1 MFEIKVTGLDHL
13 ADAIFA
19 LAAAMTQT
27 QGVSAQQAPEQ
38 KTDTPATPVQPAS
51 PATPA
56 APATPV
62 TQQAAAPA
70 SPAAQAPVA
79 PVPNQGATVSDPAS
93 TVPTQ
98 PVAQTY
104 SMEQLGVAMTGLV
117 DSGKMEVVNQILA
130 KFGAQTLM
138 QVPPEYYPQLATA
151 MREAGAVI

>member
-1 MFEIKVTGLDHL
+1 MLEIKITGLDHL

-19 LAAAMTQT
+19 LAAAMTR
-27 QGVSAQQAPEQ
+27 GACAQQTTEQ
-38 KTDTPATPVQPAS
+38 KAEAPAAPVQPAS
-51 PATPA
+51 PATPT

-62 TQQAAAPA
+62 AQQAAAPA
-70 SPAAQAPVA
+70 TPDVQAPMASVPDQGA
-79 PVPNQGATVSDPAS
+79 SVPNPAT
-93 TVPTQ
+93 TVPTA

-104 SMEQLGVAMTGLV
+104 TMEQLGVAMTGLV
-117 DSGKMEVVNQILA
+117 DSGKLEIASQILG

>member
-19 LAAAMTQT
+19 LAAAMTQ
-27 QGVSAQQAPEQ
+27 GASAQQAPEQ
-38 KTDTPATPVQPAS
+38 KSETPGMPAQPAS

-56 APATPV
+56 VPATPV
-62 TQQAAAPA
+62 AQQATAPA

-79 PVPNQGATVSDPAS
+79 PVPNQGATVPDPAS

-138 QVPPEYYPQLATA
+138 QVPQDYYPQLATA